1 MSDTDLGKRPRRE
14 PDPPDTTND
23 GEEEELVRI
32 DFPCFANRS
41 DVIHKAK
48 DIKFDGLM
56 TDTPTCVVDGVKFV
70 GRHEHS
76 LGTQLVYQKPAA
88 PGTDGFRGLVH
99 RVIIFEVAELPPG
112 ESHRPERE
120 ADSTAW
126 RSGIGGVTAI
136 KQAAGKRRSGT
147 T

>member
-14 PDPPDTTND
+14 PDPPDMTND

-112 ESHRPERE
+112 ESAERE

-126 RSGIGGVTAI
+126 RSGIGGVTAM